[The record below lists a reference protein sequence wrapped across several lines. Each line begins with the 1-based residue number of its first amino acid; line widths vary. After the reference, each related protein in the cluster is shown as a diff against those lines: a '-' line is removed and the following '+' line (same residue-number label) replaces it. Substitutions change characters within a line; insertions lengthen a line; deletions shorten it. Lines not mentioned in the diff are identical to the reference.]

1 MEAFK
6 LIQEKEPNLYQS
18 IKFAESSVE
27 HHNND
32 PNNEV
37 KYKLI
42 KAMESRYMFE
52 SDSAYGHVSFMAR
65 PMKDGSKEQLFFA

>member
-1 MEAFK
+1 MKYVIMTNLALCLMLNLFR
-6 LIQEKEPNLYQS
+6 ISTPNCQ
-18 IKFAESSVE
+18 
-27 HHNND
+27 
-32 PNNEV
+32 V
-37 KYKLI
+37 KYELI